1 MASMQE
7 NSDPTTAAPR
17 FSPWR
22 WLAWGAAILAGIL
35 VASAALDRY
44 RMEKLRAEVESRGG
58 RLEGQ
63 LIYPGWYKWLLAKAP
78 QGWARQTVLKL
89 SGNFRRIVTVNVPP
103 GSALPPHF
111 ISRLTRFQSLV
122 NLRLPGCHLTDSD
135 LDGLS
140 KFSELRILVLRDNPV
155 SDRGFTRW
163 DKLQSLTIIDF
174 KGTRIG
180 DEFMGH
186 VARLPKLAYLD
197 LTNSSVTDAGLRAI
211 GSHPLR
217 TLFLSGTQVSDS
229 GLNELA
235 PLPHLSQLTLDNC
248 PITDTGL
255 AAIDDHRFPLLVS
268 LTISGTQVTAEGVSR
283 LRLGHLQRYSFPA
296 VAMTDEDWRELA
308 GLKKLDY
315 VTWGDVELRRC
326 EVFPVGGRGRR
337 TRLDAFRTQ
346 TSIRDGRRVRVI
358 SEIFPKPAVVRPDE
372 F

>member
-1 MASMQE
+1 MPD
-7 NSDPTTAAPR
+7 NSDQSNAASR

-111 ISRLTRFQSLV
+111 ISRLTRFQSLGK
-122 NLRLPGCHLTDSD
+122 LILPGCHLTDSD

-155 SDRGFTRW
+155 SDRGFTHW
-163 DKLQSLTIIDF
+163 DKLQLLRTIDLQ
-174 KGTRIG
+174 GTRFG
-180 DEFMGH
+180 DECLSQI
-186 VARLPKLAYLD
+186 VWLPNLSYLD
-197 LTNSSVTDAGLRAI
+197 LTNSSVTDAGLRI
-211 GSHPLR
+211 MGSHPTLR
-217 TLFLSGTQVSDS
+217 TLFLSGTQVSDG
-229 GLNELA
+229 GLNKLA
-235 PLPHLSQLTLDNC
+235 TQPQLSQLSLDNC
-248 PITDTGL
+248 PITDAGL
-255 AAIDDHRFPLLVS
+255 AAIDDRRFPLLVS
-268 LTISGTQVTAEGVSR
+268 LDISGTQVTAEGVSR
-283 LRLGHLQRYSFPA
+283 LRLGRLLRYSFPA
-296 VAMTDEDWRELA
+296 VSMNDENWHELA

-315 VTWGDVELRRC
+315 VTWGDVDLRRC
-326 EVFPVGGRGRR
+326 EVFPAGGRGRR
-337 TRLDAFRTQ
+337 TRLDAFRTV
-346 TSIRDGRRVRVI
+346 TITRNGRRMPA
-358 SEIFPKPAVVRPDE
+358 SGEIFPKSAAVPPGE